1 MSSRTRP
8 YFFAALAI
16 VIVAA
21 GVLVGRH
28 LRSEGGTLADDFD
41 RLKAKLH
48 AVAGLAVA
56 AVGDAQAP
64 MTLGDWQSGPAWS
77 TMKVPLVIA
86 ALREQHPSKVT
97 DAMTK
102 AITESDNASAESLWA
117 ALGDPAAAAA
127 KVDAVLRQAGDPTVV
142 QSRKV
147 RPEFT
152 AFGQSDWSLV
162 DQVRFLSVAVCD
174 SANAPIFT
182 LMGRVEPDQRW
193 GVGNIPDTRFKG
205 GWGPSPT
212 GKYLVRQMG
221 ILATPTGMVAV
232 AIAAQ
237 PDSGTYEDGKADLTE
252 VATWLTT
259 HLSAL
264 PAGPCR

>member
-16 VIVAA
+16 VIVVA

-28 LRSEGGTLADDFD
+28 LRSGTTSLAADFD
-41 RLKAKLH
+41 RLTAKLH
-48 AVAGLAVA
+48 AVAGLTVV
-56 AVGDAQAP
+56 AVGGRQAS
-64 MTLGDWQSGPAWS
+64 MALGHWQTGPAWS
-77 TMKVPLVIA
+77 TIKVPLVIA
-86 ALREQHPSKVT
+86 ALREARPPKVT

-102 AITESDNASAESLWA
+102 AITESDNAAAESLWT
-117 ALGDPAAAAA
+117 ALGDPAAAAT

-152 AFGQSDWSLV
+152 AFGQTDWSLA

-174 SANAPIFT
+174 KANAPIFA

-193 GVGNIPDTRFKG
+193 GVGTIQDARFKG
-205 GWGPSPT
+205 GWGPSAT
-212 GKYLVRQMG
+212 GSYLVRQMG
-221 ILATPTGMVAV
+221 ILASPKGMAAV
-232 AIAAQ
+232 ALAAQ
-237 PDSGTYEDGKADLTE
+237 PDSGTFEDGKADLTE
-252 VATWLTT
+252 MADWLSS
-259 HLSAL
+259 HLSSL
-264 PAGPCR
+264 PSGPCG